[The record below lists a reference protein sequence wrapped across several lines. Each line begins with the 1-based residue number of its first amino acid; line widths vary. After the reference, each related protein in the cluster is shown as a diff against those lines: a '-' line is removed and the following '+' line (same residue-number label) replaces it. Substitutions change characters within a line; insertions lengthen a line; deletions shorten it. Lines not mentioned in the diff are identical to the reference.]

1 MSLQSRNLK
10 DTIGTEVTVAV
21 EELAERGV
29 RVDYVQVW
37 RFVHARGL
45 SYKKSVLPAEQ
56 LSSKIARRR
65 AQWRKY

>member
-10 DTIGTEVTVAV
+10 DTRGTEVTVAV

-45 SYKKSVLPAEQ
+45 SYKKAFFPPNN
-56 LSSKIARRR
+56 
-65 AQWRKY
+65 